1 MQSINQSLQEL
12 AQKNPKLAA
21 RLKELEESK
30 GRHLSKKT
38 ERYQILNATTNCPYQ
53 NCDGTGWMHR
63 EDTHYHFLKPED
75 KLKTN
80 QTMYVECECNQERK
94 ARKEIESALRSA
106 KIPDK
111 FVDAA
116 INNFVLTKYKL
127 DTSRSAAA
135 YAKRLS
141 AKFVER
147 FDEIKKEGKGIY
159 FYSRTKGS
167 GKTRLA
173 ISIAN
178 ALLKKYKVTP
188 LYKPAAEIFSEIQS
202 TFDSDKSTTQVV
214 NAFKEAK
221 LLIIDDI
228 GVEESN
234 SRKKDRNV
242 WKERMMN
249 EILEYRMNN
258 HLITFFTANIPISE
272 LNHELLYPLGRVQ
285 SRVNK
290 MAYEVQMPE
299 ESVRDHEAKEENNK
313 FEQMLLG

>member
-1 MQSINQSLQEL
+1 MF
-12 AQKNPKLAA
+12 
-21 RLKELEESK
+21 
-30 GRHLSKKT
+30 
-38 ERYQILNATTNCPYQ
+38 
-53 NCDGTGWMHR
+53 R
-63 EDTHYHFLKPED
+63 EDTHYHFLPPAE
-75 KLKTN
+75 KLKTDH
-80 QTMYVECECNQERK
+80 TMYVECECNKERK
-94 ARKEIESALRSA
+94 ARKELESTLRYA

-111 FVDAA
+111 FMDAA
-116 INNFVLTKYKL
+116 INNFDLSKYEL
-127 DTSRSAAA
+127 DASRSAAA

-147 FDEIKKEGKGIY
+147 FDEIKQEGKGIY

-188 LYKPAAEIFSEIQS
+188 LYKPATEIFSEIQS
-202 TFDSDKSTTQVV
+202 TFDSDKSTTEVV

-221 LLIIDDI
+221 VLIIDDI
-228 GVEESN
+228 GVEESSSN
-234 SRKKDRNV
+234 KN
-242 WKERMMN
+242 WKERMMT

-258 HLITFFTANIPISE
+258 RFITFFTANMPINE
-272 LNHELLYPLGRVQ
+272 LSNSLLYPQGRVQ
-285 SRVNK
+285 SRINK

-299 ESVRDHEAKEENNK
+299 ESVRDHEAMEENNK

>member
-1 MQSINQSLQEL
+1 MEQAMEEL
-12 AQKNPKLAA
+12 MKRSPKLRERMQEIDQIKSNA
-21 RLKELEESK
+21 
-30 GRHLSKKT
+30 LSGKT
-38 ERYQILNATTNCPYQ
+38 ERYRILNATSDCPY
-53 NCDGTGWMHR
+53 NKCNGSGWMFR
-63 EDTHYHFLKPED
+63 EDTHYHFLPPSE
-75 KLKTN
+75 KLKTDH
-80 QTMYVECECNQERK
+80 TMYVECECNKERK
-94 ARKEIESALRSA
+94 ARKELESTLRYA

-111 FVDAA
+111 FMDAA
-116 INNFVLTKYKL
+116 INNFDLTKYEL
-127 DTSRSAAA
+127 EESRSAAA
-135 YAKRLS
+135 YAKRIS
-141 AKFVER
+141 VKYVEQ
-147 FDEIKKEGKGIY
+147 FEKVKKEGKGIY

-188 LYKPAAEIFSEIQS
+188 LYKPAAEIFSDIQS

-228 GVEESN
+228 GVEESS